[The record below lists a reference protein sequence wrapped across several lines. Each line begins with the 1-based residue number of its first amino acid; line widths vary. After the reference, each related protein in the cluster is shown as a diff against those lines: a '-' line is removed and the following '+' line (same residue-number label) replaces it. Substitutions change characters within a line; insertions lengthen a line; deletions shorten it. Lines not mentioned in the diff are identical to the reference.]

1 MKEINEILNNETKIK
16 ILKEVLKYPEGRE
29 FSRRQI
35 SKIVNEPQSTAN
47 RKIEELIDSGVLNV
61 KPIESGNVHLVSVNF
76 DNPLVSKLK
85 NLFEE
90 EKSAADIKPDT
101 KKIDLSSLENYL
113 WEAAD
118 ILRGSIDSSDYKNYI
133 FGLLFLKRLS
143 DRFEEVADE
152 LIEKKGLS
160 KKIAYSDED
169 LHTFFLPEKSRWKHI
184 QKQKTDIGASIN
196 KAFELIEDKNDNI
209 ENGVLSSIDFNDKER
224 LPDPVLEELIIHFS
238 KKRFR
243 NTDLED
249 PDVFGRAYEYLI
261 RQFADDAGK
270 KGGEFY
276 TPREVVRVLVDILD
290 PQPGMR
296 VYDPCCGSGGMLVYS
311 AFHIKESG
319 GSYDDVTLFGQE
331 RNLNTWAI
339 CEMNMILHDLSD
351 SNIEKGD
358 TLRNPKFREEDELMI
373 FDRVI
378 ANPMWNQKKWSKSF
392 LEDDP
397 FNRFPYGLPSKSSA
411 DWTWVQHMF
420 ASLSKTGKMG
430 VVLDNGVLF
439 RGRSEGDIRRKF
451 LEKDYVECVVA
462 LPKNLFYNTSS
473 PGCLLILN
481 NDKPAKR
488 KGKVLFIYAEDQ
500 VLRESGIK
508 MFDELSNQ
516 NRLTE
521 EGIAKIVDTYRNW
534 KGEDHHSRI
543 VDLDEIEENDWNLNV
558 PRYVDTTEPEEPVDV
573 SSELKE
579 LKNIEKEREET
590 EEKLHGFM
598 EELGYA

>member
-1 MKEINEILNNETKIK
+1 MQEINEILNNETKVK
-16 ILKEVLKYPEGRE
+16 ILKEVLKYPKGRE

-35 SKIVNEPQSTAN
+35 AKIVDEPQSTAN
-47 RKIEELIDSGVLNV
+47 RKIEELIDSGILNV
-61 KPIESGNVHLVSVNF
+61 KPVESGNVHFVSVNF
-76 DNPLVSKLK
+76 ENHFVDKLK
-85 NLFEE
+85 NLFE
-90 EKSAADIKPDT
+90 KDISAADIKPDT

-152 LIEKKGLS
+152 LVDKKGLS
-160 KKIAYSDED
+160 EKLVYSDED
-169 LHTFFLPEKSRWKHI
+169 LHTFFLPDKSRWTHI
-184 QKQKTDIGASIN
+184 QKQKNDIGATIN

-243 NTDLED
+243 NSDLED

-311 AFHIKESG
+311 AFHIKESS
-319 GSYDDVTLFGQE
+319 GSYDDITLLGQE

-351 SNIEKGD
+351 ANIEKGD

-397 FNRFPYGLPSKSSA
+397 YNRFPYGLPPNSSA

-439 RGRSEGDIRRKF
+439 RGRSEGDIRKKF
-451 LEKDYVECVVA
+451 LENDYVECVVA

-481 NDKPAKR
+481 KDKPSKR
-488 KGKVLFIYAEDQ
+488 KCKVLFIYAEDQ
-500 VLRESGIK
+500 VLRESKVK

-516 NRLTE
+516 NSLTE
-521 EGIAKIVDTYRNW
+521 EGIEKIVDTYSNW
-534 KGEDHHSRI
+534 KEEDHHSR
-543 VDLDEIEENDWNLNV
+543 VVNLDEIEENDWNLNV
-558 PRYVDTTEPEEPVDV
+558 PRYVDATEPEAPIEV
-573 SSELKE
+573 EEKIKE
-579 LKNIEKEREET
+579 LREIEEERQKIER
-590 EEKLHGFM
+590 KMNVFL
-598 EELGYA
+598 EELGYS